1 MMADLEVERA
11 TGDDVAHLAELLGR
25 AFRDDPLNRHLV
37 PDDGRRAKVLPGG
50 FADQLRHVFLPK
62 GTVLTTPDRAG
73 AALWLGPGARLSLG
87 EQLRMVPGMV
97 RLFGLR
103 GLAGAMRALGEIDRR
118 VPQEPHWHL
127 SVLGVAAERRREG
140 IGSALITPVLERCDR
155 ELVPAYLET
164 ANPANL
170 SLYERHGFHVRER
183 IELPDGPRL
192 WTMLRTPRRGPAP
205 AGG

>member
-1 MMADLEVERA
+1 MMAHLEVERA
-11 TGDDVAHLAELLGR
+11 TGDDVAPLAELLGR
-25 AFRDDPLNRHLV
+25 AFCDDPLNRHLV

-103 GLAGAMRALGEIDRR
+103 GLAGAGRAPGGGERPASPKPPR
-118 VPQEPHWHL
+118 AP
-127 SVLGVAAERRREG
+127 SVLWGA
-140 IGSALITPVLERCDR
+140 
-155 ELVPAYLET
+155 
-164 ANPANL
+164 
-170 SLYERHGFHVRER
+170 
-183 IELPDGPRL
+183 
-192 WTMLRTPRRGPAP
+192 
-205 AGG
+205 